1 MISIT
6 GGKDLTLY
14 RVDEAAT
21 RIREEVHADAN
32 IIVGA
37 TFEESL
43 DGVIRVSVVATGVDT
58 SSAKCPPGGV
68 PHRAGVAAGPCR
80 IVSGRLAQCPSAG
93 GSKHAEWCAE
103 ELINSPLTTIE
114 RLIPCAGFYRQRSI
128 AMLDQRAFQA
138 HFSDDPVYGVSRPSS
153 VASQLNSPE
162 LIQALAA
169 LEKEF
174 RSILGQIRQS
184 TE

>member
-1 MISIT
+1 MPI
-6 GGKDLTLY
+6 GGGLKQ
-14 RVDEAAT
+14 
-21 RIREEVHADAN
+21 N
-32 IIVGA
+32 GA
-37 TFEESL
+37 
-43 DGVIRVSVVATGVDT
+43 
-58 SSAKCPPGGV
+58 
-68 PHRAGVAAGPCR
+68 
-80 IVSGRLAQCPSAG
+80 Q
-93 GSKHAEWCAE
+93 E

-138 HFSDDPVYGVSRPSS
+138 HFSDDPVYGVSRASS

-184 TE
+184 AE